1 MTTPPSPDANPD
13 AHPGPPPPGGGPD
26 WQQVRPLFEAASAL
40 TGAARQALLDDPAHD
55 RAVVAEVRSLLA
67 FDEGP
72 SQLDQPVP
80 VPDLPAASASSP
92 TPPPAAREGQR
103 LGPWRIAAPLGSGG
117 MGEVWAAER
126 SDGRYQGQAAVKL
139 LKRGMDSDAV
149 LARFAQEQQALARL
163 AHPHIAHLL
172 DAGLSPDGLPYFV
185 MERVH
190 GRPIDQACEGQP
202 LEARLALFLQLADAV
217 SHAHRNLLVHRDLK
231 PGNVLV
237 NDDGQVKLLDFG
249 IAKALDPLDRPPGA
263 ADAGQTVA
271 GERPFTPHYAS
282 PEQVRGE
289 PVSTATDLYSLG
301 VLLYVMLTGQRP
313 YGRGATSPLEAARAV
328 LEEEPTR
335 PSSVSTPAPGW
346 EATRRRLQGDLD
358 NILLKALEKPVE
370 RRYASVD
377 ALAADVQA
385 FLGGYPV
392 SARPAGPLYVLGKF
406 VRRNRWAVL
415 AGSLGGLGLATGLS
429 AAVLQERYAA
439 MLGVLGLAGGL
450 ALALLKA
457 REAAVARDLAL
468 GHARQAAEARDL
480 AQARLAETR
489 AIVSDVM
496 TRHADAVHYLSGGIQ
511 LKADVLGNMIV
522 HLDRLSTQS
531 GGDAAFAGELAMAYA
546 RLAEIQ
552 ADNQL
557 ASVGQSAE
565 SDVNAGKALALFPQG
580 EPAHAG
586 NPLYGMWW
594 GRAWRTRA
602 QAARSR
608 GDMDARRQAYDGMEA
623 AVRRAL
629 QRHPQDVL
637 LLSELGSAHVG
648 RGQMYDIAGDASL
661 GRPDEA
667 LAEFAAA
674 EAVFQRLVKEALPD
688 DPKLRPI
695 LHQLGTIAGA
705 RLLVCLKH
713 GRSAEGLEHGERAL
727 HWRRVAL
734 DSEPGNVGFRNALA
748 TEASNLA
755 TACLA
760 AEQPARALVLSSE
773 AHAVLQQLVD
783 DDPGLAPARRAL
795 HFLGLQHARA
805 LLANGRAA
813 EAAALLRA
821 ALQSP
826 ELAADAPGRRRQ
838 ARAAL
843 ELARAEVALGAV
855 QQAGQSAHD
864 ACHRYTQVLQDAP
877 ADAESWLLQA
887 QTQALLHELEPAQGW
902 GAMRD
907 ASLGR
912 AQALGPL
919 NALQQRLAEQARGP
933 V

>member
-1 MTTPPSPDANPD
+1 MPAATPEPADWSRLRELFDA
-13 AHPGPPPPGGGPD
+13 AL
-26 WQQVRPLFEAASAL
+26 PLPAA
-40 TGAARQALLDDPAHD
+40 GREALLADPALPP
-55 RAVVAEVRSLLA
+55 ALVAEVRSLLSHAGEVAAEEVAGAA
-67 FDEGP
+67 F
-72 SQLDQPVP
+72 LDR
-80 VPDLPAASASSP
+80 PAAPSLAGSV
-92 TPPPAAREGQR
+92 ADAGLQ
-103 LGPWRIAAPLGSGG
+103 LGPWRLSSPLGAGG
-117 MGEVWAAER
+117 MGEVWRAER
-126 SDGRYQGQAAVKL
+126 ADGRYDGAAAVKL
-139 LKRGMDSDAV
+139 LKRGMDSAAV
-149 LARFAQEQQALARL
+149 LARFALEQQALARL
-163 AHPHIAHLL
+163 NHPHIARLL
-172 DAGLSPDGLPYFV
+172 DAGLSADGRPYFV
-185 MERVH
+185 MELVD
-190 GRPIDQACEGQP
+190 GKPIDRACEGLP
-202 LEARLALFLQLADAV
+202 LEARLHLFLQLADAV
-217 SHAHRNLLVHRDLK
+217 AHAHRNLLVHRDLK

-237 NDDGQVKLLDFG
+237 TAAQQVKLLDFG
-249 IAKALDPLDRPPGA
+249 IAKALDPPEG
-263 ADAGQTVA
+263 ADAGQTAA

-313 YGRGATSPLEAARAV
+313 YGRSATSPLEAARAV

-335 PSSVSTPAPGW
+335 PSSVATPAPGW
-346 EATRRRLQGDLD
+346 EATRRRLLGDLD

-392 SARPAGPLYVLGKF
+392 SARPAGAAYVLGKF

-415 AGSLGGLGLATGLS
+415 AGGLGGLGLATGLS

-439 MLGVLGLAGGL
+439 MLGVLGLASGL

-457 REAAVARDLAL
+457 REAAVARDQAL
-468 GHARQAAEARDL
+468 SHARQAAEARDL

-496 TRHADAVHYLSGGIQ
+496 TRHADAVHYLSGGVQ

-522 HLDRLSTQS
+522 HLDRLAAQS
-531 GGDAAFAGELAMAYA
+531 GADAAFAGELAMAYA

-552 ADNQL
+552 ADNRL
-557 ASVGQSAE
+557 ASVGQAGE

-586 NPLYGMWW
+586 NPRYGMWW

-602 QAARSR
+602 QAARAR
-608 GDMDARRQAYDGMEA
+608 GDLAAVRQAYDGMEA
-623 AVRRAL
+623 AVRHAL
-629 QRHPQDVL
+629 QRHPQDAPL
-637 LLSELGSAHVG
+637 HGELGSAHVG
-648 RGQMYDIAGDASL
+648 RGQLYDTVVDASL

-674 EAVFQRLVKEALPD
+674 EAVYQHLVESPPPD
-688 DPKLRPI
+688 DPHPLAN

-705 RLLVCLKH
+705 RMLVCLKH
-713 GRSAEGLEHGERAL
+713 GRLPEALEHGERAL
-727 HWRRVAL
+727 RWRRAVL
-734 DSEPGNVGFRNALA
+734 EREPGNVGFRNALA
-748 TEASNLA
+748 IEAMNLA
-755 TACLA
+755 AACLDA
-760 AEQPARALVLSSE
+760 AQPERALALSSE

-783 DDPGLAPARRAL
+783 DDPGLAPARRTL
-795 HFLGLQHARA
+795 HFMGLQHARA

-813 EAAALLRA
+813 QAAALLQA
-821 ALQSP
+821 ALQST

-843 ELARAEVALGAV
+843 ELARAGRALGDGPKAKLL
-855 QQAGQSAHD
+855 AHE
-864 ACHRYTQVLQDAP
+864 ALTRYTQLLQDTP
-877 ADAESWLLQA
+877 ADAEAWLLLA
-887 QTQALLHELEPAQGW
+887 QTQALLHEMDPAQDW
-902 GAMRD
+902 AAARS
-907 ASLGR
+907 ASLAR

-919 NALQQRLAEQARGP
+919 NAMQKRLAVQAVGR